1 MALNFP
7 DSPTLNQVYTDSTSG
22 FSYQWNGTVWI
33 SFSPSTSSQIKTLDD
48 ISASFD
54 GVTQTFALTSNGS
67 PIDPASPQ
75 SLIIN
80 LGGVIQDP
88 TDDYSVSGSNLIFST
103 APVNGLSF
111 SGVSLGP
118 AVPINVIPDGSV
130 TPVKLSTGGP
140 LWNTDGDVTITGTGT
155 TALLV
160 NGNARVTGILTVGT
174 ASLTLNG
181 NTNEINGVSISSGIV
196 TASSFVGNV
205 TGNLTGTASTATAS
219 ATAFG
224 LTGSPNISVG
234 VITATGFSG
243 DGSGLSGV
251 GPSSQDVT
259 SVVGITT
266 IDLSQGNVIYFTHDT
281 DTTVAF
287 ANTSTTQEVTFI
299 RTKDNTDTP
308 RNITWP
314 SSVRWPELGNVPFL
328 QTNSSGGV
336 ETFKLITRDGG
347 LNWYAWREQIVY
359 GADKYLFSWGDNASG
374 QLGQNNRILQSSP
387 VQIPGTSWSS
397 VSGGINFSLAT
408 KTDGTLW
415 AWGDNNQ
422 GRLGHNNTIN
432 YSSPVQIPGTTWSSI
447 SSGGYQSLATK
458 TDGTL
463 WAWGSNSFGSLGQN
477 NITQYSS
484 PRQIPGTTWSS
495 IASGF
500 RHALATKTDGT
511 LWAWGRNDVGQLGHN
526 NITNYSS
533 PVQIPGTNWSSI
545 SGSEHSLATKTDGTL
560 WAWGVNTNGRLGFN
574 NTIRY
579 SSPVQI
585 PGTTWS
591 IVSSGT
597 QHSLATKT
605 DGTLWSWGTNINGQ
619 LGQNNTTNRSS
630 PVQIPG
636 SSWSSVSGGSIHS
649 LATKTDGTLWSW
661 GANSS
666 GQLGQ
671 EISDTLWRS
680 SPVQIPG
687 TTWSSIS
694 AGSNHSL
701 GLYVIT

>member
-196 TASSFVGNV
+196 TASSFVGS
-205 TGNLTGTASTATAS
+205 LTGTAT
-219 ATAFG
+219 G
-224 LTGSPNISVG
+224 LSGTPNLNVG
-234 VITATGFSG
+234 VITATSFFG
-243 DGSGLSGV
+243 DGSGLTGVVAPLTVSSFSPANGSTGASYVGNIVITYNSPVTPGIGTITLRTNSATGTIVESFDVQTSNRISINQAVVTIDPTAVFDALTNYYVVVPSGAFVSNQNV
-251 GPSSQDVT
+251 GLA
-259 SVVGITT
+259 ITT
-266 IDLSQGNVIYFTHDT
+266 YNFT
-281 DTTVAF
+281 
-287 ANTSTTQEVTFI
+287 SE
-299 RTKDNTDTP
+299 
-308 RNITWP
+308 
-314 SSVRWPELGNVPFL
+314 
-328 QTNSSGGV
+328 
-336 ETFKLITRDGG
+336 
-347 LNWYAWREQIVY
+347 
-359 GADKYLFSWGDNASG
+359 NASLG
-374 QLGQNNRILQSSP
+374 LLAWGSNNYGNLGQNNT
-387 VQIPGTSWSS
+387 TS
-397 VSGGINFSLAT
+397 
-408 KTDGTLW
+408 
-415 AWGDNNQ
+415 
-422 GRLGHNNTIN
+422 
-432 YSSPVQIPGTTWSSI
+432 YSSPIQIPGTTWSSM
-447 SSGGYQSLATK
+447 SGGY
-458 TDGTL
+458 
-463 WAWGSNSFGSLGQN
+463 
-477 NITQYSS
+477 
-484 PRQIPGTTWSS
+484 
-495 IASGF
+495 
-500 RHALATKTDGT
+500 
-511 LWAWGRNDVGQLGHN
+511 
-526 NITNYSS
+526 
-533 PVQIPGTNWSSI
+533 
-545 SGSEHSLATKTDGTL
+545 
-560 WAWGVNTNGRLGFN
+560 
-574 NTIRY
+574 
-579 SSPVQI
+579 
-585 PGTTWS
+585 
-591 IVSSGT
+591 
-597 QHSLATKT
+597 HSLATKT
-605 DGTLWSWGTNINGQ
+605 DGTLWSWGTNGQGQ
-619 LGQNNTTNRSS
+619 LGQNTTTNRSS

-636 SSWSSVSGGSIHS
+636 TTWSFIHASLYSSLAIKTDGTLWSWGSNSNGRLGLNNTINYSSPVQIPGTNWKSISSGRSHS
-649 LATKTDGTLWSW
+649 LATKTDGTLWAW
-661 GANSS
+661 GRGA
-666 GQLGQ
+666 GGGGGGALGQ
-671 EISDTLWRS
+671 GESGVLAYRS

-694 AGSNHSL
+694 GGTYSSLATKTDGTLWSWGYNRFGRL
-701 GLYVIT
+701 GLNNTTQFSSPVQIPGTNWSFVVSGNFYASLATKTDGTLWSWGYNSTGDLGQNNTINYSSPVQIPGTNWKSISKSYRFSLATKTDDTLWAWGSGAYLGQNNVTSYSSPVQIPGTGWTSISANRQSSLATRFIVEP